1 MILWIIWHYLQTTAV
16 LKLMGTCSVSSAYTD
31 IPGSRD
37 VFHSDEKT
45 GSQAAHPAGTD
56 GTEGWRTAWRTEPKP
71 ETGESQVQRA
81 NLYSILLFFHV
92 L

>member
-1 MILWIIWHYLQTTAV
+1 M
-16 LKLMGTCSVSSAYTD
+16 LKLTAMCSVSSAYSD

-56 GTEGWRTAWRTEPKP
+56 GTEGWRTAWRTEPEP
-71 ETGESQVQRA
+71 ETGESQVQRPTF
-81 NLYSILLFFHV
+81 ILFYCFSTYCGHLFTLAFRTT
-92 L
+92 